1 MKLRT
6 FSKFTIYI
14 IGCVSIISCSPQN
27 DAAIE
32 KDSFDENVDL
42 INVIEKN
49 TTNNKIVAD
58 STHTIE
64 TKNINDSTLTD
75 LNDSSHFSK
84 DSYNDIYIGDK
95 FNETL
100 LKRDTEVIDNCFN
113 AVSNIEKKKANYQIE
128 NGLVAI
134 IYTNE
139 LGVESYSGVKI
150 GSSLEDVYSKHANE
164 TPEVIDNPYGESG
177 RNIVLIYWY
186 SPEKDSGIRYD
197 VDDDIVTG
205 MSIGNTS
212 LLYME
217 GCL

>member
-1 MKLRT
+1 MR
-6 FSKFTIYI
+6 SKMYKNI
-14 IGCVSIISCSPQN
+14 VMSIVGSFLIVSCSPQN
-27 DAAIE
+27 NAAIE
-32 KDSFDENVDL
+32 KDSSNENVGL
-42 INVIEKN
+42 INVIEKD
-49 TTNNKIVAD
+49 TTNKKTVAD
-58 STHTIE
+58 STHIIE
-64 TKNINDSTLTD
+64 TKTINDSTLTD
-75 LNDSSHFSK
+75 LNDSSYFNK
-84 DSYNDIYIGDK
+84 NNYNDIYIGDK
-95 FNETL
+95 FDETL
-100 LKRDTEVIDNCFN
+100 LKRDTEIIDDCFN
-113 AVSNIEKKKANYQIE
+113 AVSNTDEKEANYQIE

-139 LGVESYSGVKI
+139 LGLESYSGVKI

-186 SPEKDSGIRYD
+186 SPEKNSGIRYD
-197 VDDDIVTG
+197 VDDDIVTA